1 MKKPIVLTKEFEFD
15 AAHYLEN
22 YEGDCANLHGHRYKL
37 AVSILGYVNE
47 EKYLAIDFKDLKR
60 ISKELIIDKLDHQNL
75 NEVLNFNTSCENI
88 VYWIWETLE
97 NEFVK
102 YDCKLYEVKLWE
114 TPDSYA
120 VLNHQIMN
128 EGI

>member
-60 ISKELIIDKLDHQNL
+60 ISKELIIDRLDHQNL
-75 NEVLNFNTSCENI
+75 NEVLDFNTSCENI